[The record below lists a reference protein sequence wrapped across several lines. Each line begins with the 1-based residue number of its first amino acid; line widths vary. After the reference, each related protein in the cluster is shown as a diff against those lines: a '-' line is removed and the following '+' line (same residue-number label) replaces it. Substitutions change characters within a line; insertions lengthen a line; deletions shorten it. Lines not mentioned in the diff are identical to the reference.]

1 MTSTLFIE
9 QLANGIGYGLM
20 LFLIAAGMTLIFG
33 VMDTMNIAHGT
44 LYMLG
49 AYFGATAQLLTGSFV
64 LALIAA
70 VGGALVS
77 GAVLELLLMRRLYLR
92 NHLVQVVATF
102 GVILVAEDAV
112 KALWGAAPL
121 MAATPEALAG
131 SVQLLPDL
139 PYPAYRLLV
148 LLAGLAV
155 ALGLYVV
162 VGHTRIGMLVR
173 AGASNRRMAELMG
186 VRVRSVF
193 AAIFGLGAALAG
205 LAGALMGPITAV
217 QIGMGEAILI
227 PALVVIVI
235 GGLGS
240 IRGAFVAA
248 LLVGVIDT
256 AGRAFAPPLLRQ
268 LLPPALAS
276 DVASSIAGLAMYL
289 LMIVVLVVK
298 PHGLFPARG

>member
-1 MTSTLFIE
+1 MTFTLFIE

-49 AYFGATAQLLTGSFV
+49 AYFGATAQLLTGSFL
-64 LALIAA
+64 LALLAA

-112 KALWGAAPL
+112 KALWGVAPL
-121 MAATPEALAG
+121 MAATPQSLAG
-131 SVQLLPDL
+131 SVQMLPDL

-148 LLAGLAV
+148 LFVGLAV

-186 VRVRSVF
+186 VRVRRVF
-193 AAIFGLGAALAG
+193 AAIFGLGAVLAG

-276 DVASSIAGLAMYL
+276 DLASSIAGLAMYL

-298 PHGLFPARG
+298 PQGLFPARG